1 MMLLFMHK
9 IYYSRLG

>member
-1 MMLLFMHK
+1 MLLFMHK